1 VKHTSPAAALK
12 HAKKQK
18 FYETWTFLI
27 LVCVV
32 VPIVLRS
39 FVFTPFHIP
48 SGSMKSG
55 LLVGDY
61 IFVSKSAYGYSRYS
75 MPLAPRL
82 WEDRIFFEEPA
93 RGDVIVF
100 RLPSNPSIDY
110 IKRLVGLPGDTIQVK
125 RGVLFINGKALPRE
139 DLGWWEEKDERGRA
153 HRYRQF
159 KETMPE
165 GKSYIVLDD
174 APNGPLDDT
183 DVYTV
188 PAAHYF
194 FMGDNRDNSQDS
206 RVISMVGYVP
216 AENLVGKAKRVFVS
230 ADAPFYIIWKWL
242 ANIRTDRFWQA
253 IE

>member
-110 IKRLVGLPGDTIQVK
+110 IKRLVGLPGDTISLTAKPCRVK
-125 RGVLFINGKALPRE
+125 ISAGGKKKTNAGART
-139 DLGWWEEKDERGRA
+139 A
-153 HRYRQF
+153 
-159 KETMPE
+159 T
-165 GKSYIVLDD
+165 
-174 APNGPLDDT
+174 A
-183 DVYTV
+183 
-188 PAAHYF
+188 
-194 FMGDNRDNSQDS
+194 
-206 RVISMVGYVP
+206 
-216 AENLVGKAKRVFVS
+216 NLKKPCPKAKATLCSTMRRM
-230 ADAPFYIIWKWL
+230 A
-242 ANIRTDRFWQA
+242 R
-253 IE
+253 